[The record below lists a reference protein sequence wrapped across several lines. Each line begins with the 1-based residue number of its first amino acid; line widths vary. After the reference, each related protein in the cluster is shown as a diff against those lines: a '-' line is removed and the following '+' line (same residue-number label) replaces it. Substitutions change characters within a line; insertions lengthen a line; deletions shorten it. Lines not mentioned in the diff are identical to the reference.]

1 MTIQEQL
8 KEFRF
13 KNGLT
18 QKKLSEML
26 GCRQSQLS
34 KWERGKTVPSKLRM
48 EIINKVIGVDN
59 ASGLGSGL

>member
-13 KNGLT
+13 KNSLT
-18 QKKLSEML
+18 QKTLSEML

-34 KWERGKTVPSKLRM
+34 KWESGKTVPSRMRM